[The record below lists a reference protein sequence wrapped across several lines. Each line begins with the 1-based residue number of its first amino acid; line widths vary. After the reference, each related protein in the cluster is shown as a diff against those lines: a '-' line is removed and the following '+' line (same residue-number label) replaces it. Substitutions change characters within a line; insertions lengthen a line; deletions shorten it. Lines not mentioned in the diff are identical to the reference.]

1 MALRQSYESSTE
13 VPTGLQEHYSE
24 RDGRWV
30 LTLDPP
36 MEDVSGLKGA
46 LDSER
51 RLRRE
56 SEKQVI
62 DLKARFEGF
71 DPEEVV
77 RLRDRVKGL
86 DDADV
91 YDKQGIE
98 ALVARRTESM
108 KVEHDRQT
116 KAMEREITQL
126 RDSVTTTD
134 KRWRQDRIKTAL
146 LSAVTTAKVD
156 EPAIIDAVQRGLSVF
171 TDLDDRG
178 EVVAKSGED
187 VLYGKDGVHP
197 LTPNEWIASLKAS
210 GEASHLWRSSSGG
223 GAPAH
228 HGPGVNNIDY
238 SKLPPAERMTLFREH
253 QANQPR

>member
-1 MALRQSYESSTE
+1 MALRQSYDSQAEI
-13 VPTGLQEHYSE
+13 PPGLQEHYSD

-30 LTLDPP
+30 LVTDPP
-36 MEDVSGLKGA
+36 SDDISGLKNA
-46 LDSER
+46 LSQER
-51 RLRRE
+51 NLRRDA
-56 SEKQVI
+56 EKQFSE
-62 DLKARFEGF
+62 LKVKFEGV
-71 DPEEVV
+71 DADEYRTLKERV
-77 RLRDRVKGL
+77 RGL
-86 DDADV
+86 DDSEI

-108 KVEHDRQT
+108 KTEHDRQT

-134 KRWRQDRIKTAL
+134 RKWRQDRIRTAL
-146 LSAVTTAKVD
+146 LDAVNTAGVD
-156 EPAIIDAVQRGLSVF
+156 KPAIVDAVQRGLSVF

-178 EVVAKSGED
+178 EVIAKSGED
-187 VLYGKDGVHP
+187 VQYGKDGVHP
-197 LTPNEWIASLKAS
+197 LTPSEWIASLKAS